1 MRPNNTERR
10 IRSWLDEGPEVA
22 PDDLIESVLAQV
34 PATRRRPRWA
44 VAGGLFSTR
53 LVALFG
59 VGLAAFLI
67 VVLAWVWPGRPG
79 LPGATSSH
87 PGTFAQLATGL
98 DFGPGSISDAIP
110 VGSGIL
116 AAGSASTG
124 GHDAVAFWSSV
135 DGLSW
140 TRSPSDPA
148 FVNTTAG
155 RLAERGDRVV
165 LAAFSC
171 PPGGT
176 YCGASQLFVAI
187 AGGPWRAATGITS
200 GYSYNA
206 VATGG
211 PGFVAVGAYND
222 SLGNLSGGV
231 VATSIDGS
239 SWSETAPGAMT
250 GASIGGLAAGPTGLA
265 AVGQVGGQAT
275 VWTSTDGRTWT
286 RIASPPTGGTL
297 SDVAQINSR
306 WVAVGSGGGRAM
318 AWTSSDGTAWRPVP
332 TGSGL
337 DGSTAERIV
346 AVGSQLVALG
356 QSTSG
361 DGAAWLSADGT
372 SWTRL
377 VTGDLFK
384 RAALTAVASVNGRLV
399 LFGVDASGQA
409 ILAAG
414 AW

>member
-59 VGLAAFLI
+59 VGLAALLI
-67 VVLAWVWPGRPG
+67 VALAWVWPGRPG

-98 DFGPGSISDAIP
+98 DFGSGSISDAIP

-124 GHDAVAFWSSV
+124 GRDVVAFWSSA

-148 FVNTTAG
+148 FVDTTAG
-155 RLAERGDRVV
+155 RLAERGNRVV
-165 LAAFSC
+165 LAAYSC
-171 PPGGT
+171 PPGGI
-176 YCGASQLFVAI
+176 YCGDSLLFVTV
-187 AGGPWRAATGITS
+187 AGGTWQAATGITA
-200 GYSYNA
+200 GSYEA
-206 VATGG
+206 VVAGG
-211 PGFVAVGAYND
+211 PGFVAVGTD
-222 SLGNLSGGV
+222 QEVGGVSAV
-231 VATSIDGS
+231 VATSIDGF
-239 SWSETAPGAMT
+239 SWTETMPGAMT
-250 GASIGGLAAGPTGLA
+250 GATIGGLAAGPARLV
-265 AVGQVGGQAT
+265 AVGQVAGQPA
-275 VWTSTDGRTWT
+275 VWTSSDGRTWT
-286 RIASPPTGGTL
+286 RISSPPTGGTL
-297 SDVAQINSR
+297 TDVAQVDAN
-306 WVAVGSGGGRAM
+306 WVAVGSGAGRAM

-332 TGSGL
+332 AGAGL
-337 DGSTAERIV
+337 DGSTVDRIEV
-346 AVGSQLVALG
+346 VGSEFVALG
-356 QSTSG
+356 QSTPR
-361 DGAAWLSADGT
+361 DGAAWLSVDGT
-372 SWTRL
+372 SWSRL
-377 VTGDLFK
+377 DTGDIFN
-384 RAALTAVASVNGRLV
+384 RANITAVTSIDGRLV